1 MESNNIRC
9 ALLADQETAAGDGTA
24 ALGTQQG
31 SDLRKPVIPGKAAGD
46 GIAAHGTQQG
56 SELGMSVIPGMQ
68 LGLRHATGLRQKI
81 FSRYALTARG
91 HANMFTWSG
100 WQQVSLRFH
109 ETFVAFCFKIFSTEL
124 Q

>member
-56 SELGMSVIPGMQ
+56 SELGMSVIPGDAARPQ
-68 LGLRHATGLRQKI
+68 TCYRVAPKDIQSVCPHSKRSCKHVYVVWVATSFLE
-81 FSRYALTARG
+81 
-91 HANMFTWSG
+91 
-100 WQQVSLRFH
+100 VS
-109 ETFVAFCFKIFSTEL
+109 
-124 Q
+124 